1 MAKRRSKGEGSIFFH
16 QGKKLWVSK
25 ITLPDGSTKV
35 KYGKTQ
41 KEVREHHQSALNQL
55 RQGLLVKDDK
65 ITVSEFL
72 NRYMESVGKHTLRP
86 RTVEGYS
93 SLIRIHITPGIGHI
107 KLVQLR
113 PDHLQ
118 AFYSQKL
125 EAGLSKRT
133 VQLIHSVLHKTLD
146 QAMKWGMVSRN
157 VSDLVQAP
165 KPKKKTYKFFTK
177 DQLNIF
183 LDAVKGHQYYPIYV
197 LAVYCGFWEG
207 EVLGIHHEDIDL
219 TRGVINVRHAVLS
232 LKGGL
237 VVTEPKTESSKRAV
251 TLLETA
257 LYVLKKHLE
266 QLKGN
271 QGLIFTTRS
280 GKPISPRN
288 LVRHFKSALKEAGLP
303 DIRFH
308 DLRHSHASLLL
319 AAGVNPKIVQ
329 ERLGHSQISLTL
341 DTYSHVIPSLQDEA
355 AEKVEDLM
363 SS

>member
-197 LAVYCGFWEG
+197 LAVYCGF
-207 EVLGIHHEDIDL
+207 
-219 TRGVINVRHAVLS
+219 
-232 LKGGL
+232 
-237 VVTEPKTESSKRAV
+237 
-251 TLLETA
+251 
-257 LYVLKKHLE
+257 
-266 QLKGN
+266 
-271 QGLIFTTRS
+271 
-280 GKPISPRN
+280 
-288 LVRHFKSALKEAGLP
+288 
-303 DIRFH
+303 
-308 DLRHSHASLLL
+308 
-319 AAGVNPKIVQ
+319 
-329 ERLGHSQISLTL
+329 
-341 DTYSHVIPSLQDEA
+341 
-355 AEKVEDLM
+355 
-363 SS
+363 